1 MRESLVKLHQA
12 YPKRSGASTGQPGI
26 VPIQSMTSRR
36 NALLTL
42 ATAPLSARAAQ
53 PAPLAPLRLVATEFP
68 PYTTTSLTDGGTA
81 VAITRVALER
91 VGLAME
97 LQYRPWVRALSEL
110 QQGQFDGIVGAWF
123 SSERERYL
131 VYPRPLGITNR
142 IGFMARAGHSIV
154 VDDLGKLGQLKIG
167 TVRDYANPPA
177 FEQAQLRRDE
187 AVDDVTNLRKLIAG
201 RIDLALI
208 DKGVAFHLLQTQL
221 RDSAAALTWVE
232 PALADMPLYM
242 ALSRRSPQLD
252 ARLAAFNRGLS
263 ELQSSGDLS
272 RLLQRSARWL

>member
-1 MRESLVKLHQA
+1 
-12 YPKRSGASTGQPGI
+12 
-26 VPIQSMTSRR
+26 MTSRR

-42 ATAPLSARAAQ
+42 AAAPLLAHAA
-53 PAPLAPLRLVATEFP
+53 PPAPLRLVATEFP
-68 PYTTTSLTDGGTA
+68 PYTTASLSDGGTA
-81 VAITRVALER
+81 AVITRVALER
-91 VGLAME
+91 VGLTME
-97 LQYRPWVRALSEL
+97 LHYRPWVRALSEL
-110 QQGQFDGIVGAWF
+110 QQGLWDGIIGAWF
-123 SSERERYL
+123 SAERERFL
-131 VYPRPLGITNR
+131 VYPKALGITNR

-154 VDDLGKLGQLKIG
+154 VDDLSKLGHLKIG

-187 AVDDVTNLRKLIAG
+187 AVDDITNLRKLIAG

-221 RDSAAALTWVE
+221 RESAAAVVWVE
-232 PALADMPLYM
+232 PALADMPLYT
-242 ALSRRSPQLD
+242 ALLRHGPQAD

-263 ELQSSGDLS
+263 DLQTSGELA